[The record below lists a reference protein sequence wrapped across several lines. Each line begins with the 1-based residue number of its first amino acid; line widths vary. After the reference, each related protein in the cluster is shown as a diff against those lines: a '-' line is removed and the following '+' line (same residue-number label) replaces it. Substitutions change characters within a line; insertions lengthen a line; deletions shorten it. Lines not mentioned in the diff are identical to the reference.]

1 MYPSAGNGCRTIV
14 VPAKTRQCNFLLVK
28 RNVFDAL
35 ISRKV
40 TYQYQKTG
48 IRWKDHIKVVIAF
61 ENQKK

>member
-1 MYPSAGNGCRTIV
+1 MAGSGGPKCTI
-14 VPAKTRQCNFLLVK
+14 LLVK

-48 IRWKDHIKVVIAF
+48 IRWKDHIKVVIGF
-61 ENQKK
+61 ENQKKKFKNRSEY